1 LSIDFAGDLSFTF
14 VVVVCAST
22 IFITAMH
29 KTEKKKA
36 DARFLRLPLAAI
48 VLRIVVVNNK
58 SFPQKTL
65 ARATEKAEAER
76 ECVR

>member
-1 LSIDFAGDLSFTF
+1 
-14 VVVVCAST
+14 
-22 IFITAMH
+22 MH

-48 VLRIVVVNNK
+48 ALRIVVVNNK